1 MLAYFRHR
9 DKVQQSL
16 ISEWN
21 FALPRKTVMVS
32 IPSLGV
38 GNLLIGF
45 LVLFIV
51 YMLIIGFVL
60 WMAGEIVVGRR
71 VTFGQALGI
80 AGAGTFLIGGALF
93 LLPSLLGLL
102 LGFLLLLAIIRH
114 YFKTGW
120 LGAFG
125 VTIMSVIV
133 GIVVAFVLGSLA
145 VGLFSIPSISRF
157 I

>member
-1 MLAYFRHR
+1 
-9 DKVQQSL
+9 
-16 ISEWN
+16 
-21 FALPRKTVMVS
+21 MVT
-32 IPSLGV
+32 IPNLGV
-38 GNLLIGF
+38 GSLLIGF

-71 VTFGQALGI
+71 VTFGQALAI
-80 AGAGTFLIGGALF
+80 AGAGTFLIGGVLF

-102 LGFLLLLAIIRH
+102 AGFLLFLGLIRH

-133 GIVVAFVLGSLA
+133 GVIVAFVMGSLA

>member
-1 MLAYFRHR
+1 MA
-9 DKVQQSL
+9 
-16 ISEWN
+16 
-21 FALPRKTVMVS
+21 A

-38 GNLLIGF
+38 GSILIGF

-51 YMLIIGFVL
+51 YMLVIGFVL
-60 WMAGEIVVGRR
+60 WMAGEIIVGKR
-71 VTFGQALGI
+71 VTFGQALAI
-80 AGAGTFLIGGALF
+80 AGAGTFLIGGVLF

-102 LGFLLLLAIIRH
+102 LGFLLFLVLIRH

-133 GIVVAFVLGSLA
+133 GVVVAFVLGAVA
-145 VGLFSIPSISRF
+145 VGLFSLPSISRF